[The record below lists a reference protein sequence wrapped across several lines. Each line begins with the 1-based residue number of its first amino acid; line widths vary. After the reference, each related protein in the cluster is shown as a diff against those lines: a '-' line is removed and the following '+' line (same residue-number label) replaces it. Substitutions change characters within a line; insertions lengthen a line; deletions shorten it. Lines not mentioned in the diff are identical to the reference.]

1 MLRSSGQ
8 YSEKLFAV
16 LEAEA
21 EAYALEAAQAND
33 ELQVRRAQGAY
44 NAMVSLSKKLKADA
58 NAAP

>member
-1 MLRSSGQ
+1 MQSSGQ
-8 YSEKLFAV
+8 FSEKLLAA
-16 LEAEA
+16 LESEAEY
-21 EAYALEAAQAND
+21 YALEAARADD